1 MGPAKDNL
9 SAVDSKLP
17 VDKVCRQFG
26 SFTRLKCEKI
36 EADSASTSS
45 DVDDPVQPNAFQVLL
60 INQRA
65 LSSILPARL
74 EPRNNK
80 DKLFNDLVLL
90 FEKKDWKW
98 RDGGDTHGKKFRSN
112 LCDVLWYIDGH
123 HETLE
128 ARSCAIPTPFNTF
141 TGYNTPGKIK
151 HRKQQAGNLNVD
163 VLLKHVDMLKE
174 SQITSLMKQS

>member
-1 MGPAKDNL
+1 MTPGKTFVSLYENLCAGSLELFKQFASKLGRTRLVATFVGPAKDNL

-98 RDGGDTHGKKFRSN
+98 RDGGDTHRKKSISN
-112 LCDVLWYIDGH
+112 LCDVLCYRW
-123 HETLE
+123 
-128 ARSCAIPTPFNTF
+128 AP
-141 TGYNTPGKIK
+141 
-151 HRKQQAGNLNVD
+151 
-163 VLLKHVDMLKE
+163 
-174 SQITSLMKQS
+174 

>member
-9 SAVDSKLP
+9 SVDE
-17 VDKVCRQFG
+17 VCRQFG
-26 SFTRLKCEKI
+26 SFARLKCEKI
-36 EADSASTSS
+36 EADSVSTSS
-45 DVDDPVQPNAFQVLL
+45 DVDDPVQPNAFQVLFM
-60 INQRA
+60 NQRA
-65 LSSILPARL
+65 LSSKSTYTARSF
-74 EPRNNK
+74 RANNK

-112 LCDVLWYIDGH
+112 LCDVLRYIDGH

-141 TGYNTPGKIK
+141 TGYNTPEKSK
-151 HRKQQAGNLNVD
+151 HRKRQAECGCPA
-163 VLLKHVDMLKE
+163 E
-174 SQITSLMKQS
+174 AC

>member
-17 VDKVCRQFG
+17 VDEVCRQFG
-26 SFTRLKCEKI
+26 SFARLKCEKI
-36 EADSASTSS
+36 EPDSASTSS

-98 RDGGDTHGKKFRSN
+98 RDGGDTHGKKFISN
-112 LCDVLWYIDGH
+112 LCDVLCYRW
-123 HETLE
+123 
-128 ARSCAIPTPFNTF
+128 AP
-141 TGYNTPGKIK
+141 
-151 HRKQQAGNLNVD
+151 
-163 VLLKHVDMLKE
+163 
-174 SQITSLMKQS
+174 